1 MASGLS
7 RAPPFNRG
15 GKFKNHPPDENDKK
29 KKAATFCY
37 PITVEALD
45 ISDDI

>member
-7 RAPPFNRG
+7 WAPPFNRG
-15 GKFKNHPPDENDKK
+15 GKFKNHPTDENDKK
-29 KKAATFCY
+29 KKAAAFRY
-37 PITVEALD
+37 PVTVEALD